1 MMNSVCESKIAEDKL
16 YFHGTSGKI
25 EKLKA
30 PSASKPFFVC
40 SDLDYA
46 YAYSKAG
53 QVNGRTTF
61 TIKQESPGNVYVIA
75 LDAKHINAFDAL
87 KSADVNKLD

>member
-1 MMNSVCESKIAEDKL
+1 MRLEESNIDPTKL

-30 PSASKPFFVC
+30 PSAEKPFFVC
-40 SDLDYA
+40 SDIDYA

-53 QVNGRTTF
+53 QLIQSWSSAIRLRKSKVNT
-61 TIKQESPGNVYVIA
+61 
-75 LDAKHINAFDAL
+75 
-87 KSADVNKLD
+87 